1 MYGSGCVHPWNNH
14 MSDQEAKINSKFY
27 FSKGL
32 PALASMLTCIGNLGK
47 SQEGDFF
54 FFSFYIFFPEA
65 SVSDIPGKRLLDK
78 MNLWS
83 YPVWVFCILWGQKF
97 MSRLKGLQP
106 NSSFQRVLRYTFES
120 EYDTGCESQGIGRP
134 GQELIITSVDW
145 HV

>member
-1 MYGSGCVHPWNNH
+1 MVLDVSTHEITTCLTKKQKLIPNSTFLKAFLLWHLCWLALVIWGR
-14 MSDQEAKINSKFY
+14 AKREI
-27 FSKGL
+27 
-32 PALASMLTCIGNLGK
+32 
-47 SQEGDFF
+47 F

-120 EYDTGCESQGIGRP
+120 EYDTGCVKVKGLED
-134 GQELIITSVDW
+134 LVKNW
-145 HV
+145 